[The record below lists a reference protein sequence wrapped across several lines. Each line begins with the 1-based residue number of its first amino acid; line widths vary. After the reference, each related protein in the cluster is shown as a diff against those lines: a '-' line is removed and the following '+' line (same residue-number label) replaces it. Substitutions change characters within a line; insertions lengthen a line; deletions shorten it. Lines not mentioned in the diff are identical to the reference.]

1 MNTQY
6 DLLETLADF
15 RLTAEIVEL
24 SQISLPKELPADL
37 KETLLQTSTKQNRC
51 WQNSPVMRRH
61 TELISPILVCPLAAK
76 SKKNVV
82 IGNLSTYS
90 LIRSYLPSTGNVLV
104 LRTNSLVPPSI
115 QIDLIRVD
123 ILYSKCTLG
132 SITDSG
138 FKKVLNKIFQ
148 SDETQ
153 KVFANPLFHSL
164 FPNITSRKNLSHLF
178 DIANQKIS

>member
-132 SITDSG
+132 SIPDSG
-138 FKKVLNKIFQ
+138 FNKVLNKIFQ